1 MSTPSS
7 IEVDKN
13 GVLFVTDSGQRSNV
27 RENAKPMS
35 GKNSISLIESKIND
49 RKGLKSRVVKE

>member
-13 GVLFVTDSGQRSNV
+13 GVLFVTDSEQRSNV

-35 GKNSISLIESKIND
+35 GKKSILLNESRIND
-49 RKGLKSRVVKE
+49 HKGLKSRVFK

>member
-35 GKNSISLIESKIND
+35 GKNSISFNESKIKKCFKVKKF
-49 RKGLKSRVVKE
+49 RKI